1 MERRKPCPAENLAQG
16 KNNLLRES
24 DEQDRQKLSAI
35 SGIQLG
41 RKLIIA
47 GFTIS
52 TAGIVTYCLFG
63 FTSGNGLDISTL
75 GLIGL
80 AIIAVGTAFWFAGAF
95 KYFHSAVEANL
106 PDELFF

>member
-52 TAGIVTYCLFG
+52 TAGIVTYCLFRLHVG
-63 FTSGNGLDISTL
+63 QRSRHFYARTNRTGNNRSGNSLLVRRGIQILSQCCR
-75 GLIGL
+75 G
-80 AIIAVGTAFWFAGAF
+80 
-95 KYFHSAVEANL
+95 
-106 PDELFF
+106 